1 MSKHAV
7 MLHAP
12 AIRGG
17 LCARG
22 GARSA
27 AIPATEEAH
36 IGSLSVSIPVS
47 CPSGPRASD
56 PALISRLRGRYDFGI
71 SLSGST
77 NGLGTT
83 LASRSP
89 SGVATLSRVSSR
101 ASAVGTI
108 A

>member
-1 MSKHAV
+1 MRNRRACGAPSAV
-7 MLHAP
+7 
-12 AIRGG
+12 
-17 LCARG
+17 
-22 GARSA
+22 
-27 AIPATEEAH
+27 IPATEEAH

-47 CPSGPRASD
+47 CPGGYARAICVD
-56 PALISRLRGRYDFGI
+56 PSTQGASYDFGI

-89 SGVATLSRVSSR
+89 SGVATVSRVSSR